1 MIQRILSNLL
11 FAKIGNDCGTIGLQ
25 GLDYIVLH
33 YIVLWSALTTIYFQ
47 NVSLYFEQKR
57 LKQKIGLIKFLRE

>member
-1 MIQRILSNLL
+1 MTQRILSNLL
-11 FAKIGNDCGTIGLQ
+11 FAKIGNDCATIGLQ
-25 GLDYIVLH
+25 GLY

>member
-1 MIQRILSNLL
+1 MTQRILSNLL
-11 FAKIGNDCGTIGLQ
+11 FAKIGNDCATIGLQ
-25 GLDYIVLH
+25 GLY

-47 NVSLYFEQKR
+47 NVSLYFAKQKR